1 MKSVLANGTISGR
14 PWPSPVPTL
23 NGVEL
28 ALIYRL
34 LHPQARRPRRSVV
47 MQSITTKIA
56 SRLAS
61 QAMATRPG
69 AGCWSA
75 CATEEPDLAGPR
87 PAGTQVDGHH
97 GQGPDEHG
105 GQQHHQLGDPGPVRR
120 GSGRE
125 RPRGGNTG
133 TGHRNH
139 LSVHRCWAG
148 RIGRVRTLRRKV
160 ALGGA
165 VR

>member
-1 MKSVLANGTISGR
+1 MG
-14 PWPSPVPTL
+14 
-23 NGVEL
+23 
-28 ALIYRL
+28 
-34 LHPQARRPRRSVV
+34 QAE
-47 MQSITTKIA
+47 A
-56 SRLAS
+56 
-61 QAMATRPG
+61 QAEP
-69 AGCWSA
+69 
-75 CATEEPDLAGPR
+75 ATEEPDVAGPR

-97 GQGPDEHG
+97 GQGPEEHG
-105 GQQHHQLGDPGPVRR
+105 EQQHPQLGAAGPVRR

-139 LSVHRCWAG
+139 LSGHRCGAG